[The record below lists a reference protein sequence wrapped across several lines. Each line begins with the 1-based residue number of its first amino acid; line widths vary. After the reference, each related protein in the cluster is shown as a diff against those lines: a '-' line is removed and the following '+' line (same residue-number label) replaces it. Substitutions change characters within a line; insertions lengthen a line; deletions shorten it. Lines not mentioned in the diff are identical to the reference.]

1 MGGGKNHHKNKK
13 SGNNKPKPKT
23 SKDNTQKPVS
33 IEDIST
39 EFQTI
44 ILDFLRDIDCSFP
57 EYRETLSRYLG
68 YSHEMK
74 PMPDELYIELY
85 THCKG
90 VYPVKFFDILYKTE
104 TLFASG
110 SQSGFASGT
119 PSGFASGTQS
129 GFASGTPS
137 AGEAASTRSSREGL
151 RQSESKDGSS
161 TVSNVSRASGAT
173 SATNN
178 ASGADKEH
186 ASGESG
192 TSSAG
197 GTNDTRHFLPGVDF
211 REIWNTED
219 ITENTKDIIW
229 KYLQLILFS
238 IVNNL
243 SDMGSF
249 GDTAKLFEAIDD
261 NELKTKL
268 EEVIGEMGS
277 MFGASGGADDAGAG
291 GAVGG
296 AEGLDE
302 TFKKAT
308 EFMNDAFTGAGGAAG
323 GGGGGGG
330 GAGAGTTPPI
340 PDAGSIHEHLSS
352 ILNGKIGK
360 LAKEIAEE
368 TAADLNLNM
377 ENETS
382 MKGVFQQLL
391 KNPTKLSGII
401 KSVGSKL
408 DSKLK
413 SGELKESEI
422 MQEASE
428 LMSKMKNM
436 PGMNNLASML
446 SKMGMNMPGGM
457 GGMGGGGGGGGGGK
471 VNFGAMQSQLNKNLK
486 QAQMRERLQKKVQER
501 QQAQQQQAPSVPA
514 SGANTAV
521 FSSGDKP
528 TKTPRTATPA
538 TNVVSASASA
548 PATPAPVT
556 PAPVVEKQKSD

>member
-1 MGGGKNHHKNKK
+1 
-13 SGNNKPKPKT
+13 
-23 SKDNTQKPVS
+23 
-33 IEDIST
+33 
-39 EFQTI
+39 
-44 ILDFLRDIDCSFP
+44 
-57 EYRETLSRYLG
+57 
-68 YSHEMK
+68 MK

-85 THCKG
+85 THCRA
-90 VYPVKFFDILYKTE
+90 VYPVKFFDILYKNE
-104 TLFASG
+104 SLFS
-110 SQSGFASGT
+110 FASGT
-119 PSGFASGTQS
+119 PSGFASGT
-129 GFASGTPS
+129 PS
-137 AGEAASTRSSREGL
+137 AGEAGSTRSSREGL
-151 RQSESKDGSS
+151 PSHDANTAQ
-161 TVSNVSRASGAT
+161 ASGVSGTSSAGGT
-173 SATNN
+173 NDTSSGVSGASSATNGAN
-178 ASGADKEH
+178 GADKAQ

-197 GTNDTRHFLPGVDF
+197 GTNDTSSNFLPGVDF
-211 REIWNTED
+211 REIWATED
-219 ITENTKDIIW
+219 ITDNTKDIIW

-277 MFGASGGADDAGAG
+277 MFGAGAGAG
-291 GAVGG
+291 GAADVNGASAGAAG

-308 EFMNDAFTGAGGAAG
+308 EFMNEAFSGAAG
-323 GGGGGGG
+323 
-330 GAGAGTTPPI
+330 AAPGTTPPI
-340 PDAGSIHEHLSS
+340 PDASSIHEHLSS

-446 SKMGMNMPGGM
+446 SKMGMNMPGG
-457 GGMGGGGGGGGGGK
+457 GGGGGK
-471 VNFGAMQSQLNKNLK
+471 VNFGAMQSQLNKNMK
-486 QAQMRERLQKKVQER
+486 QAQMRERLLKKVQER
-501 QQAQQQQAPSVPA
+501 QQAQQQQAPATAAAAAVPA
-514 SGANTAV
+514 SGATTAV
-521 FSSGDKP
+521 FTSGEKP
-528 TKTPRTATPA
+528 MKTPRPPA
-538 TNVVSASASA
+538 AA
-548 PATPAPVT
+548 PA
-556 PAPVVEKQKSD
+556 EKQKSD

>member
-13 SGNNKPKPKT
+13 SGNNKPKPVS
-23 SKDNTQKPVS
+23 SKDNTQKPVT

-104 TLFASG
+104 TLFITHA
-110 SQSGFASGT
+110 AAAT
-119 PSGFASGTQS
+119 E
-129 GFASGTPS
+129 S
-137 AGEAASTRSSREGL
+137 A
-151 RQSESKDGSS
+151 D
-161 TVSNVSRASGAT
+161 
-173 SATNN
+173 
-178 ASGADKEH
+178 ADKENTEPT
-186 ASGESG
+186 G
-192 TSSAG
+192 SALF
-197 GTNDTRHFLPGVDF
+197 FLPGVDF
-211 REIWNTED
+211 RDIWNTED

-277 MFGASGGADDAGAG
+277 MFGATGGADDAGSG
-291 GAVGG
+291 GGGG

-308 EFMNDAFTGAGGAAG
+308 EFMNDAFTGAA
-323 GGGGGGG
+323 G

-391 KNPTKLSGII
+391 KNPAKLSGII

-408 DSKLK
+408 DSKMK

-428 LMSKMKNM
+428 LMAKMKNM

-457 GGMGGGGGGGGGGK
+457 GGGGGGGGK
-471 VNFGAMQSQLNKNLK
+471 VNFGAMQSQLNKNMK

-521 FSSGDKP
+521 FSSGEKP
-528 TKTPRTATPA
+528 MKTPRQAPTPTASAAPAAPAAPA
-538 TNVVSASASA
+538 TN
-548 PATPAPVT
+548 
-556 PAPVVEKQKSD
+556 KQKSD

>member
-23 SKDNTQKPVS
+23 SKDNTQNPVT

-110 SQSGFASGT
+110 
-119 PSGFASGTQS
+119 TQS

-151 RQSESKDGSS
+151 RQSESKDGNS
-161 TVSNVSRASGAT
+161 TVSNASRESGAT

-178 ASGADKEH
+178 ASGADKEQ

-291 GAVGG
+291 GGSG

-308 EFMNDAFTGAGGAAG
+308 EFMNDAFNGAGAGGAAG
-323 GGGGGGG
+323 ATPGS
-330 GAGAGTTPPI
+330 TPPI

-352 ILNGKIGK
+352 ILNGKIGM

-391 KNPTKLSGII
+391 KNPAKLSGII

-408 DSKLK
+408 DSKMK

-428 LMSKMKNM
+428 LMAKMKNM

-471 VNFGAMQSQLNKNLK
+471 VNFGAMQSQLNKNMK

-501 QQAQQQQAPSVPA
+501 QQAQAQQQAPSVPA

-521 FSSGDKP
+521 FSSGEKP
-528 TKTPRTATPA
+528 MKTPRQ
-538 TNVVSASASA
+538 ASAA
-548 PATPAPVT
+548 PTPAPAPAT

>member
-1 MGGGKNHHKNKK
+1 MGGNKHKKANNGNKHKNKAASASSDAK
-13 SGNNKPKPKT
+13 
-23 SKDNTQKPVS
+23 KPVT
-33 IEDIST
+33 IADISP

-57 EYRETLSRYLG
+57 EYHDTLARYLG

-85 THCKG
+85 THCRE
-90 VYPVKFFDILYKTE
+90 VYPVRFFDILYKNE
-104 TLFASG
+104 TLFASSTG
-110 SQSGFASGT
+110 HSTASDASRESGAG
-119 PSGFASGTQS
+119 
-129 GFASGTPS
+129 S
-137 AGEAASTRSSREGL
+137 AG
-151 RQSESKDGSS
+151 
-161 TVSNVSRASGAT
+161 
-173 SATNN
+173 ATNN
-178 ASGADKEH
+178 ATVADKAQ
-186 ASGESG
+186 ASE

-197 GTNDTRHFLPGVDF
+197 GASNMLPGVDF
-211 REIWNTED
+211 REIWATED
-219 ITENTKDIIW
+219 LAENTKDIIW

-261 NELKTKL
+261 SELKTKL

-277 MFGASGGADDAGAG
+277 MFGAAEAGAA
-291 GAVGG
+291 GAAGTGTGAGAGG

-308 EFMNDAFTGAGGAAG
+308 EFMNEAFSGAAG
-323 GGGGGGG
+323 P
-330 GAGAGTTPPI
+330 TPPPNM
-340 PDAGSIHEHLSS
+340 PDASSIHEHLSG

-368 TAADLNLNM
+368 TAADLNLDM
-377 ENETS
+377 ENETT

-391 KNPTKLSGII
+391 KNPGKLSGII
-401 KSVGSKL
+401 KSVGTKL

-428 LMSKMKNM
+428 LMAKMKSM

-446 SKMGMNMPGGM
+446 SKMGMNMPGM
-457 GGMGGGGGGGGGGK
+457 GGGGGGK
-471 VNFGAMQSQLNKNLK
+471 VNFGAMQSQLNKNMK
-486 QAQMRERLQKKVQER
+486 QSQMRERLLKKVQDK
-501 QQAQQQQAPSVPA
+501 QAAAAAAAAAATAAAAPLPA
-514 SGANTAV
+514 NGKTTAV
-521 FSSGDKP
+521 FTSGEKP
-528 TKTPRTATPA
+528 AKTPRTAPPA
-538 TNVVSASASA
+538 SQA
-548 PATPAPVT
+548 PGANPSQG
-556 PAPVVEKQKSD
+556 KQKSD

>member
-1 MGGGKNHHKNKK
+1 MGGNKQHKKQGK
-13 SGNNKPKPKT
+13 SGNKPKHT
-23 SKDNTQKPVS
+23 SGSGSSASDAKKPVT
-33 IEDIST
+33 INDISA

-57 EYRETLSRYLG
+57 EYHETLAKYLG

-85 THCKG
+85 THCKE
-90 VYPVKFFDILYKTE
+90 VYPVRFFDILYKNE
-104 TLFASG
+104 ALFALESG
-110 SQSGFASGT
+110 N
-119 PSGFASGTQS
+119 
-129 GFASGTPS
+129 
-137 AGEAASTRSSREGL
+137 
-151 RQSESKDGSS
+151 S
-161 TVSNVSRASGAT
+161 TVSDASRESGA
-173 SATNN
+173 
-178 ASGADKEH
+178 G
-186 ASGESG
+186 
-192 TSSAG
+192 SAG
-197 GTNDTRHFLPGVDF
+197 GTNGASKADKAQASEGGSADRVSNMLPGVDF
-211 REIWNTED
+211 RDIWATED
-219 ITENTKDIIW
+219 IADNTKDIIW

-277 MFGASGGADDAGAG
+277 MFGAG
-291 GAVGG
+291 
-296 AEGLDE
+296 EGEQNDGSTPHAHPHQNMDE

-308 EFMNDAFTGAGGAAG
+308 EFMSQAFEGSQQTSG
-323 GGGGGGG
+323 GGPTGP
-330 GAGAGTTPPI
+330 APSSV
-340 PDAGSIHEHLSS
+340 PDASSIHEHLSG
-352 ILNGKIGK
+352 ILNGKIGM

-368 TAADLNLNM
+368 TAADLNLDM

-391 KNPTKLSGII
+391 KNPSKLSGII
-401 KSVGSKL
+401 KTVGSKL

-446 SKMGMNMPGGM
+446 SKMGMNMPGG
-457 GGMGGGGGGGGGGK
+457 GGGSGGGK
-471 VNFGAMQSQLNKNLK
+471 VNFGAMQSQLNKNMK
-486 QAQMRERLQKKVQER
+486 QAQMRERLLKKVQEK
-501 QQAQQQQAPSVPA
+501 QAATAATAAAATAAAAATV
-514 SGANTAV
+514 SGATTAV
-521 FSSGDKP
+521 FTSGEKP
-528 TKTPRTATPA
+528 AKTPRVQGQAQAAPSAAATPA
-538 TNVVSASASA
+538 
-548 PATPAPVT
+548 ATPAAT
-556 PAPVVEKQKSD
+556 LAAANKEKCD

>member
-23 SKDNTQKPVS
+23 SKDNTQKPVT

-104 TLFASG
+104 TLFITHA
-110 SQSGFASGT
+110 AAAT
-119 PSGFASGTQS
+119 E
-129 GFASGTPS
+129 S
-137 AGEAASTRSSREGL
+137 A
-151 RQSESKDGSS
+151 D
-161 TVSNVSRASGAT
+161 
-173 SATNN
+173 
-178 ASGADKEH
+178 ADKENTEPT
-186 ASGESG
+186 G
-192 TSSAG
+192 SALF
-197 GTNDTRHFLPGVDF
+197 FLPGVDF

-277 MFGASGGADDAGAG
+277 MFGATGGADDAGGSG
-291 GAVGG
+291 GGG
-296 AEGLDE
+296 AEGLDD

-308 EFMNDAFTGAGGAAG
+308 EFMNDAFTGAAGGA
-323 GGGGGGG
+323 G
-330 GAGAGTTPPI
+330 GAGATPGSAPPI

-352 ILNGKIGK
+352 ILNGKIGM

-391 KNPTKLSGII
+391 KNPAKLSGII

-408 DSKLK
+408 DSKMK

-428 LMSKMKNM
+428 LMAKMKNM

-457 GGMGGGGGGGGGGK
+457 GGGGGGGGGGGK
-471 VNFGAMQSQLNKNLK
+471 VNFGAMQSQLNKNMK

-521 FSSGDKP
+521 FSSGEKP
-528 TKTPRTATPA
+528 TKTPRQAPVAPA
-538 TNVVSASASA
+538 TNVAST
-548 PATPAPVT
+548 PATPTPT

>member
-1 MGGGKNHHKNKK
+1 MSDASRE
-13 SGNNKPKPKT
+13 SGA
-23 SKDNTQKPVS
+23 
-33 IEDIST
+33 
-39 EFQTI
+39 
-44 ILDFLRDIDCSFP
+44 
-57 EYRETLSRYLG
+57 G
-68 YSHEMK
+68 
-74 PMPDELYIELY
+74 
-85 THCKG
+85 
-90 VYPVKFFDILYKTE
+90 
-104 TLFASG
+104 
-110 SQSGFASGT
+110 
-119 PSGFASGTQS
+119 
-129 GFASGTPS
+129 S
-137 AGEAASTRSSREGL
+137 AGAT
-151 RQSESKDGSS
+151 
-161 TVSNVSRASGAT
+161 SGAT
-173 SATNN
+173 
-178 ASGADKEH
+178 GADKAQ
-186 ASGESG
+186 ASE

-197 GTNDTRHFLPGVDF
+197 GASSGTSNFLPGVDF
-211 REIWNTED
+211 REIWATED

-277 MFGASGGADDAGAG
+277 MFGASGGGAADGTDGSTG
-291 GAVGG
+291 T
-296 AEGLDE
+296 EGLDE

-308 EFMNDAFTGAGGAAG
+308 EFMNEAFSGAP
-323 GGGGGGG
+323 
-330 GAGAGTTPPI
+330 GTAPGTAPPV
-340 PDAGSIHEHLSS
+340 PDASSIHEHLSS

-368 TAADLNLNM
+368 TATDLNLNM

-391 KNPTKLSGII
+391 KNPAKLSGII

-457 GGMGGGGGGGGGGK
+457 GGGGGGGGGGK
-471 VNFGAMQSQLNKNLK
+471 VNFGAMQSQLNRNMK
-486 QAQMRERLQKKVQER
+486 QAQMRERLLKKVQER
-501 QQAQQQQAPSVPA
+501 QQQQQTQQQQAPA

-521 FSSGDKP
+521 FTSGEKP
-528 TKTPRTATPA
+528 AKTPRTPAAAAATA
-538 TNVVSASASA
+538 A
-548 PATPAPVT
+548 PASNK
-556 PAPVVEKQKSD
+556 EKSD

>member
-1 MGGGKNHHKNKK
+1 MGGQKHKKHGKSSGGGGGNGHKSKPQQQHTS
-13 SGNNKPKPKT
+13 SGAR
-23 SKDNTQKPVS
+23 KPVT
-33 IEDIST
+33 INDISP

-57 EYRETLSRYLG
+57 EYREVLAPYLG

-85 THCKG
+85 SHCREI
-90 VYPVKFFDILYKTE
+90 YPVKFFDILYKNE
-104 TLFASG
+104 TLFAKA
-110 SQSGFASGT
+110 QASA
-119 PSGFASGTQS
+119 PDA
-129 GFASGTPS
+129 PD
-137 AGEAASTRSSREGL
+137 AASVE
-151 RQSESKDGSS
+151 
-161 TVSNVSRASGAT
+161 
-173 SATNN
+173 
-178 ASGADKEH
+178 
-186 ASGESG
+186 
-192 TSSAG
+192 
-197 GTNDTRHFLPGVDF
+197 FLPGVDF
-211 REIWNTED
+211 RDIWATED

-268 EEVIGEMGS
+268 EEVIGEMGD
-277 MFGASGGADDAGAG
+277 MFGNAAGGAG
-291 GAVGG
+291 GAGAAG
-296 AEGLDE
+296 TGERPNAEGLDE

-308 EFMNDAFTGAGGAAG
+308 EFMNEAFAGAAA
-323 GGGGGGG
+323 
-330 GAGAGTTPPI
+330 AGEGTGTGTGTGPTSTPPI
-340 PDAGSIHEHLSS
+340 PDASSIHEHLSG

-368 TAADLNLNM
+368 TAADLNLDM
-377 ENETS
+377 DNETS
-382 MKGVFQQLL
+382 MKGIFQQLL
-391 KNPTKLSGII
+391 KNPGKLSGII
-401 KSVGSKL
+401 KSVGAKL

-428 LMSKMKNM
+428 LMSKMKSM

-457 GGMGGGGGGGGGGK
+457 GGGAGGGK
-471 VNFGAMQSQLNKNLK
+471 VNFGAMQSQLNRNMK
-486 QAQMRERLQKKVQER
+486 QAQMRERLLKKVQER
-501 QQAQQQQAPSVPA
+501 QQAQQQQAPAATAAAAVPA

-521 FSSGDKP
+521 FTSGEKP
-528 TKTPRTATPA
+528 MKTPRPPA
-538 TNVVSASASA
+538 AA
-548 PATPAPVT
+548 PA
-556 PAPVVEKQKSD
+556 EKQKSD

>member
-1 MGGGKNHHKNKK
+1 MGGKNHNKNKHKHGK
-13 SGNNKPKPKT
+13 SGNK
-23 SKDNTQKPVS
+23 SKQSAGQDQKPVT
-33 IEDIST
+33 INDISA

-57 EYRETLSRYLG
+57 EYREVLEKYLG

-85 THCKG
+85 SHCRAI
-90 VYPVKFFDILYKTE
+90 YPVRFFDILYKNESLFAALPVPDAAAAPAPDTE
-104 TLFASG
+104 TEQPPL
-110 SQSGFASGT
+110 
-119 PSGFASGTQS
+119 
-129 GFASGTPS
+129 
-137 AGEAASTRSSREGL
+137 E
-151 RQSESKDGSS
+151 
-161 TVSNVSRASGAT
+161 
-173 SATNN
+173 
-178 ASGADKEH
+178 
-186 ASGESG
+186 
-192 TSSAG
+192 
-197 GTNDTRHFLPGVDF
+197 FLPGVDF
-211 REIWNTED
+211 REIWATED
-219 ITENTKDIIW
+219 ITSNTKDIIW

-268 EEVIGEMGS
+268 EEVIGEMGT
-277 MFGASGGADDAGAG
+277 MFGNAADGNASSS
-291 GAVGG
+291 
-296 AEGLDE
+296 AEGMDE
-302 TFKKAT
+302 SFKKAT
-308 EFMNDAFTGAGGAAG
+308 EFMNEAFSGAA
-323 GGGGGGG
+323 
-330 GAGAGTTPPI
+330 GAGAGASGTAPPM
-340 PDAGSIHEHLSS
+340 PDASSIHEHLSS

-391 KNPTKLSGII
+391 KNPGKLSGII
-401 KSVGSKL
+401 KTVGSKL

-428 LMSKMKNM
+428 LMSKMKSM

-446 SKMGMNMPGGM
+446 SKMGMNVPGGM
-457 GGMGGGGGGGGGGK
+457 GGGSK

-486 QAQMRERLQKKVQER
+486 QAQMRERLLKKVQDK
-501 QQAQQQQAPSVPA
+501 QAAAAAAAAAATAAAASPSIPA
-514 SGANTAV
+514 NTETTAV
-521 FSSGDKP
+521 FKSGDKP
-528 TKTPRTATPA
+528 AKTPRP
-538 TNVVSASASA
+538 
-548 PATPAPVT
+548 
-556 PAPVVEKQKSD
+556 KQKND

>member
-1 MGGGKNHHKNKK
+1 MGGNKHHNKHKKHGK
-13 SGNNKPKPKT
+13 SGNKPKQT
-23 SKDNTQKPVS
+23 GNGQNQKQVT
-33 IEDIST
+33 IADISA

-57 EYRETLSRYLG
+57 EYREVLEKYLG

-85 THCKG
+85 SHCRE
-90 VYPVKFFDILYKTE
+90 VYPVKFFDILYKNDS
-104 TLFASG
+104 LFAVSPP
-110 SQSGFASGT
+110 ASDAT
-119 PSGFASGTQS
+119 ASDAT
-129 GFASGTPS
+129 APD
-137 AGEAASTRSSREGL
+137 AGLEQPPLE
-151 RQSESKDGSS
+151 
-161 TVSNVSRASGAT
+161 
-173 SATNN
+173 
-178 ASGADKEH
+178 
-186 ASGESG
+186 
-192 TSSAG
+192 
-197 GTNDTRHFLPGVDF
+197 FLPGVDF
-211 REIWNTED
+211 REIWATPD
-219 ITENTKDIIW
+219 ITSNTKDIIW

-277 MFGASGGADDAGAG
+277 MFGNAADGSASGASSSGAEGMDESFKKASEFMNEAFAGAG
-291 GAVGG
+291 GTAPS
-296 AEGLDE
+296 
-302 TFKKAT
+302 
-308 EFMNDAFTGAGGAAG
+308 M
-323 GGGGGGG
+323 
-330 GAGAGTTPPI
+330 
-340 PDAGSIHEHLSS
+340 PDASSIHEHLSS

-391 KNPTKLSGII
+391 KNPGKLSGII
-401 KSVGSKL
+401 KTVGSKL

-428 LMSKMKNM
+428 LMSKMKSM

-446 SKMGMNMPGGM
+446 SKMGMNVPGGM
-457 GGMGGGGGGGGGGK
+457 GGGGGGK

-486 QAQMRERLQKKVQER
+486 QAQMRERLLKKVQDK
-501 QQAQQQQAPSVPA
+501 QAAAATAAAAAAAATANPSIPA
-514 SGANTAV
+514 NPETTSVFKSGE
-521 FSSGDKP
+521 KP
-528 TKTPRTATPA
+528 AKTPRP
-538 TNVVSASASA
+538 
-548 PATPAPVT
+548 
-556 PAPVVEKQKSD
+556 KQKND

>member
-1 MGGGKNHHKNKK
+1 MGGNKHKKAGGKGK
-13 SGNNKPKPKT
+13 SNGNNGKKNA
-23 SKDNTQKPVS
+23 SSASSAPVT
-33 IEDIST
+33 INDIST

-57 EYRETLSRYLG
+57 EYHETLARYLG

-85 THCKG
+85 THCRS
-90 VYPVKFFDILYKTE
+90 VYPVRFFDILYKNEAMFSTSNS
-104 TLFASG
+104 AS
-110 SQSGFASGT
+110 A
-119 PSGFASGTQS
+119 
-129 GFASGTPS
+129 
-137 AGEAASTRSSREGL
+137 
-151 RQSESKDGSS
+151 
-161 TVSNVSRASGAT
+161 
-173 SATNN
+173 SAT
-178 ASGADKEH
+178 ASADTQTTLE
-186 ASGESG
+186 
-192 TSSAG
+192 
-197 GTNDTRHFLPGVDF
+197 FLPGVDF
-211 REIWNTED
+211 CEIWATDD
-219 ITENTKDIIW
+219 ITDNTKDIIW

-277 MFGASGGADDAGAG
+277 MFGNTGDAAG
-291 GAVGG
+291 TGTGDAN
-296 AEGLDE
+296 LDE
-302 TFKKAT
+302 SFKKAT
-308 EFMNDAFTGAGGAAG
+308 EFMNEAFAGAGADA
-323 GGGGGGG
+323 
-330 GAGAGTTPPI
+330 GAGAGADAGAATGHTPGATGATPPQM
-340 PDAGSIHEHLSS
+340 PDASSIHEHLSG

-391 KNPTKLSGII
+391 KNPGKLSGII
-401 KSVGSKL
+401 KTVGSKL

-422 MQEASE
+422 MQEASD

-446 SKMGMNMPGGM
+446 SKMGMNVPG
-457 GGMGGGGGGGGGGK
+457 GGMGGGAK
-471 VNFGAMQSQLNKNLK
+471 VNFGAMQSQLNRNMK
-486 QAQMRERLQKKVQER
+486 QAQMRERLLKKVQEK
-501 QQAQQQQAPSVPA
+501 QAAAAAAAAVASTAPTPTPTHAPTASAIPA
-514 SGANTAV
+514 NVATTAV
-521 FSSGDKP
+521 FTSGEKP
-528 TKTPRTATPA
+528 AKTPRQP
-538 TNVVSASASA
+538 
-548 PATPAPVT
+548 PV
-556 PAPVVEKQKSD
+556 KQKSD

>member
-1 MGGGKNHHKNKK
+1 MGGNKQHKKQGK
-13 SGNNKPKPKT
+13 SGNKPKHSSGAAAGGSASDAK
-23 SKDNTQKPVS
+23 KPVT
-33 IEDIST
+33 INDISA

-57 EYRETLSRYLG
+57 EYHETLAKYLG

-85 THCKG
+85 THCKE
-90 VYPVKFFDILYKTE
+90 VYPVRFFDILYKNE
-104 TLFASG
+104 ASLFA
-110 SQSGFASGT
+110 
-119 PSGFASGTQS
+119 
-129 GFASGTPS
+129 
-137 AGEAASTRSSREGL
+137 AAAETDDDA
-151 RQSESKDGSS
+151 KA
-161 TVSNVSRASGAT
+161 VF
-173 SATNN
+173 
-178 ASGADKEH
+178 
-186 ASGESG
+186 
-192 TSSAG
+192 
-197 GTNDTRHFLPGVDF
+197 FLPSVDF
-211 REIWNTED
+211 RDIWATED
-219 ITENTKDIIW
+219 IADNTKDIIW

-277 MFGASGGADDAGAG
+277 MFGGGPNDGSTPSSHPHQNM
-291 GAVGG
+291 
-296 AEGLDE
+296 DE

-308 EFMNDAFTGAGGAAG
+308 EFMSQAFEGSQQTSGGAPTGPA
-323 GGGGGGG
+323 
-330 GAGAGTTPPI
+330 PSSV
-340 PDAGSIHEHLSS
+340 PDASSIHEHLSG

-368 TAADLNLNM
+368 TAADLNLDM

-391 KNPTKLSGII
+391 KNPSKLSGII
-401 KSVGSKL
+401 KTVGTKL

-446 SKMGMNMPGGM
+446 SKMGMNMPG
-457 GGMGGGGGGGGGGK
+457 MGGGAGGGGK
-471 VNFGAMQSQLNKNLK
+471 VNFGAMQSQLNKNMK
-486 QAQMRERLQKKVQER
+486 QAQMRERLLKKVQEK
-501 QQAQQQQAPSVPA
+501 QAATAAMAATAAAA
-514 SGANTAV
+514 SGATTAV
-521 FSSGDKP
+521 FTSGEKP
-528 TKTPRTATPA
+528 AKTPRVQGQAQA
-538 TNVVSASASA
+538 ASAA
-548 PATPAPVT
+548 PATPTHTAASATSAASTAASAGSAAASAAASAAT
-556 PAPVVEKQKSD
+556 PAASAPVEKQKCD